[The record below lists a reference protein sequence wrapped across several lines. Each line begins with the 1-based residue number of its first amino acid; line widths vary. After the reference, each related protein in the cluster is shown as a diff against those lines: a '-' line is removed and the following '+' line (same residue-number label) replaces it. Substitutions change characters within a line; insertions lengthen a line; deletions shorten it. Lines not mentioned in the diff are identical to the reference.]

1 MCFGCYIWL
10 QSSILIV
17 SLYLTTIYLI
27 HDTSYK
33 LDLDLILLFAPN
45 SPTGKKRRKYLLFF
59 FFFSLWT
66 LCLIADMFY
75 ILDVLIFLHFYSTHF
90 SYFIQTIYFKS
101 VSDSFIHLA
110 LLLKESLRI
119 QQNRVKADAQMKEQ
133 QERQLRESLQTQ
145 GINSFK
151 QMYQLNK
158 LEETKRKQ
166 EYVLSY
172 LLSSATC
179 MSSTPTPCSNAWVFF
194 FSVCSRIYD
203 PISA

>member
-1 MCFGCYIWL
+1 MCFGCYTWL

-33 LDLDLILLFAPN
+33 LDLDLILLFAPKYWKE
-45 SPTGKKRRKYLLFF
+45 KKKISYFIYFF
-59 FFFSLWT
+59 LLWT
-66 LCLIADMFY
+66 LCLIADRFY
-75 ILDVLIFLHFYSTHF
+75 ILGILIFLHFYSTHS
-90 SYFIQTIYFKS
+90 SYFIQAIYFKS
-101 VSDSFIHLA
+101 VSESFIHVA

-119 QQNRVKADAQMKEQ
+119 QQNRVKTDAQMKEQ

-151 QMYQLNK
+151 HMHQLNK

-179 MSSTPTPCSNAWVFF
+179 MSSTPTPCSNAWVCFF
-194 FSVCSRIYD
+194 FLCVQQN
-203 PISA
+203 P